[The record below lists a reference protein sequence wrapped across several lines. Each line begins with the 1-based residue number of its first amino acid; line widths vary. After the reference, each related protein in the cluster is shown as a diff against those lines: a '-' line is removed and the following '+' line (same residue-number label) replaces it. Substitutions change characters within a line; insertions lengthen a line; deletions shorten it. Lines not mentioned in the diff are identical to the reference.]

1 MSLKPW
7 DPGYV
12 APAPKTPEEV
22 AAERAANSALG
33 GLNRGENRKRARK
46 GEPPQY
52 GEKTTRSLDPTK
64 GTRNKPD
71 PNTPTSKRIAKKT
84 EDRLKPAEIN
94 MVNEFVRHYLR
105 SFDAPMAYVM
115 AGGNPSSATVT
126 AYEILRWP
134 AVQERMAIALEELEE
149 EQLLTRKD
157 ILVGLK
163 KEANYHG
170 HDSSH
175 GSRVRAWMGL
185 ARIKKMDIQV
195 TENHHTVR
203 GGVML
208 IPVAD
213 HTNTIDGWAQ
223 VVSEDQA
230 RLKEEVRK

>member
-7 DPGYV
+7 EAGYV
-12 APAPKTPEEV
+12 TPPKKTEAEL
-22 AAERAANSALG
+22 AAERSANCALG
-33 GLNRGENRKRARK
+33 GLNRGENRKRARN

-52 GEKTTRSLDPTK
+52 GEKTTRSLNPKK

-71 PNTPTSKRIAKKT
+71 PDSPTSKRLAKKT
-84 EDRLKPAEIN
+84 VENLSVADKAKMQI
-94 MVNEFVRHYLR
+94 FVEHYLR
-105 SFDAPMAYVM
+105 TFDAPMAYIM
-115 AGGNPSSATVT
+115 AGGNPASST
-126 AYEILRWP
+126 AAGYEMLRWP
-134 AVQERMAIALEELEE
+134 AVQQKIQEVLDELEE

-185 ARIKKMDIQV
+185 ARIKKMDVQV
-195 TENHHTVR
+195 TESHHTVR

-208 IPVAD
+208 IPMNPQ
-213 HTNTIDGWAQ
+213 TETIDGWAQ
-223 VVSEDQA
+223 VVSDDQA